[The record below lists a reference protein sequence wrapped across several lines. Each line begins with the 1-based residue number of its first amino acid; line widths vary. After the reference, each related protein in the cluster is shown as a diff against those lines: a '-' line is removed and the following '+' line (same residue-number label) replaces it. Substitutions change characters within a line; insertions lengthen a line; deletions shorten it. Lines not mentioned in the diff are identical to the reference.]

1 MANMFKRAALAF
13 GRFTGL
19 KRRSAGIELF
29 EPVTSEPAL
38 IFAESTDA
46 GQSAV
51 ELGAADTT
59 TEAAAITA
67 DAAIDHPAL
76 DARGNPWNDVLS
88 ANDALARQDT
98 DAAIE
103 AAIAT
108 GQFDNAIEAD
118 IDADSI
124 KPIESPAI
132 AAVLEPVA
140 VTVTE
145 AIVEEEEPAKIPVE
159 VAAEEPVVI
168 AAAPVETPAAPII
181 VEEAKPII
189 EMKPDPLKAPIPA
202 PESHVTFT
210 QLYEL
215 ISGEVSKR
223 TDSAVTVYERL
234 LTATREEL
242 EATRKSNRIA
252 WTVGGVMTA
261 VAALGGVWAAGEV
274 SANRVEVASLRQSV
288 ISTQQV
294 SLERDQFRNELIKT
308 REASARTEIDL
319 LKSRLDQALTV
330 TAERDRLKEELQ
342 QTRQARLDAESD
354 LRLARAAA
362 ATQPVSQQKPTAT
375 AREAVA
381 GAGAERP
388 DVWSVLLDGKDPR

>member
-140 VTVTE
+140 VVALE
-145 AIVEEEEPAKIPVE
+145 PVAEQIVEEEEPAKIPVE
-159 VAAEEPVVI
+159 VATAEETAVPAI
-168 AAAPVETPAAPII
+168 AAEQ
-181 VEEAKPII
+181 AKPII
-189 EMKPDPLKAPIPA
+189 EMKPDPLKSPIAA
-202 PESHVTFT
+202 PESSVTFT

-288 ISTQQV
+288 INTQQV
-294 SLERDQFRNELIKT
+294 SLERDQFRN
-308 REASARTEIDL
+308 
-319 LKSRLDQALTV
+319 
-330 TAERDRLKEELQ
+330 
-342 QTRQARLDAESD
+342 
-354 LRLARAAA
+354 
-362 ATQPVSQQKPTAT
+362 
-375 AREAVA
+375 
-381 GAGAERP
+381 
-388 DVWSVLLDGKDPR
+388 